1 MHLYDKETFHAP
13 TDVTEFYD
21 LDGAERERPLFRPI
35 NPWISPSPLRSF
47 GLRAYLPGANEITAP
62 PFPKCT
68 RNRHPTAEQFPLG
81 VERVARDVIYGD
93 V

>member
-1 MHLYDKETFHAP
+1 MPP

-21 LDGAERERPLFRPI
+21 LDGAERG
-35 NPWISPSPLRSF
+35 RSF
-47 GLRAYLPGANEITAP
+47 DQLIPGLALRPSGPLACARAYLPGANEITAP

-68 RNRHPTAEQFPLG
+68 RNRHPTAEQFPLV